1 MSVTELLIRAG
12 VTRVLM
18 VDDDLRE
25 GPTLAEVNA
34 CAPSAQ
40 GNIEA
45 ILQDP
50 DHDAT
55 ERLVEVLQQENR
67 PHATLADLFQGLA
80 EKRIREQCPEDLS
93 KPYDNAQK
101 DLDGFKA
108 PLLKIQ
114 SWVRGKGKI
123 ELTPWP
129 EIRELGAD
137 QFYDLLLVDYYLMEN
152 ESGPTRT
159 FIKKMID
166 HHRDCE
172 QPLLV
177 ILMSTNKDGV
187 KNDLSIIRDE
197 VGASASRFRM
207 LVKPSSA
214 HAEPEP
220 VVKEKWM
227 QALTQ
232 LANERK
238 LIHPIEKFIHA
249 WEQGLL
255 NATTSIVKRLYEL
268 DASAFA
274 ILSAT
279 AKADS
284 MSIEEYMADVL
295 AKRVSAETEE
305 HSEVLNHTISL
316 QQALTDSAA
325 SVNPTINQGVEIKD
339 AQHAIR
345 RLMSD
350 VVWHRTPWHQPNA
363 ELPEKGVAPVDV
375 ERPKAEAAQAPAA
388 ANDAQHPVT
397 ADPSEDTE
405 APMPMARAQQHGL
418 ALAEEIE
425 GEPEAI
431 AEAILPIER
440 LTGVTQSRLAWM
452 KRNLRFGTVLR
463 EKHGLK
469 RYYVNITQACDVQNV
484 KFEAAADYHYLFVRG
499 EKLAVDRVAKG
510 EKVFESPYYA
520 QSSDV
525 DDFYSFHWNLRQP
538 FTPSM
543 TDVLDHLEEYSI
555 EGQLRNESAY
565 AVLAK
570 FLSQA
575 SRVALLRMPKIYR
588 CPVYTLHREKDTWQ
602 PYTLD
607 GDSEVYAS
615 CWEKKSGTWC
625 SQFQM
630 DDAYRIVSTRNGM
643 TADIQAKSVAA
654 LGKSTQFDASK
665 GQAKN
670 LAGTP
675 IYLVRLNSDA
685 DLDIV
690 AVIRQFASDANLK
703 EAKEG
708 DVVVVIRTANSFV

>member
-1 MSVTELLIRAG
+1 MSVTDLLVRAG
-12 VTRVLM
+12 ITRILM

-40 GNIEA
+40 GSIEA
-45 ILQDP
+45 IMQDP

-55 ERLVEVLQQENR
+55 ERLVKLLQQENR
-67 PHATLADLFQGLA
+67 PHATLDDLFRGLA
-80 EKRIREQCPEDLS
+80 EKHIRQQCLEDLV
-93 KPYDNAQK
+93 KPYDDALK
-101 DLDGFKA
+101 ALEGFKA

-114 SWVRGKGKI
+114 SWFRAKGKI
-123 ELTPWP
+123 VLTPWP
-129 EIRELGAD
+129 EIRELEAD
-137 QFYDLLLVDYYLMEN
+137 QFYDLLLVDYYLVEN
-152 ESGPTRT
+152 ESGPTRA
-159 FIKKMID
+159 FIKEMLE
-166 HHRDCE
+166 HHKGRE

-177 ILMSTNKDGV
+177 ILMSTNKGGV
-187 KNDLSIIRDE
+187 KNDLSLIRDE

-214 HAEPEP
+214 HMEPEP

-227 QALTQ
+227 QTLTQ
-232 LANERK
+232 LANERI
-238 LIHPIEKFIHA
+238 LIHPIEGFIHA
-249 WEQGLL
+249 WEQGLTK
-255 NATTSIVKRLYEL
+255 ATKSIVKRLYEL

-305 HSEVLNHTISL
+305 HSEVLNHTVAL
-316 QQALTDSAA
+316 QTALADSASA
-325 SVNPTINQGVEIKD
+325 VNPTINQGVEIRD

-350 VVWHRTPWHQPNA
+350 VVWHRTPWHQPSA
-363 ELPEKGVAPVDV
+363 EPPEKEVAPIPPERLQV
-375 ERPKAEAAQAPAA
+375 ETAQSPDA
-388 ANDAQHPVT
+388 ANDAQQPVIADASDGIET
-397 ADPSEDTE
+397 A
-405 APMPMARAQQHGL
+405 MPIARAQHDGL
-418 ALAEEIE
+418 ALAEEIKA
-425 GEPEAI
+425 EPELI
-431 AEAILPIER
+431 AAATPPVER
-440 LTGVTQSRLAWM
+440 LIGITENRLAWM

-469 RYYVNITQACDVQNV
+469 RYFVNITQACDVQNV
-484 KFEAAADYHYLFVRG
+484 KFDVAADYHYLFIRG

-520 QSSDV
+520 QRSD
-525 DDFYSFHWNLRQP
+525 DDEFYSFHWRLRQP

-543 TDVLDHLEEYSI
+543 TDVLEHLEDYSI

-588 CPVYTLHREKDTWQ
+588 CPVYTLHREKGGWH
-602 PYTLD
+602 PYALD
-607 GDSEVYAS
+607 GDTEVYAS

-630 DDAYRIVSTRNGM
+630 DDAFRIVSTQKGL
-643 TADIQAKSVAA
+643 TPDVQAKSVAA
-654 LGKSTQFDASK
+654 LGKSTSFDVSK
-665 GQAKN
+665 GSVKN
-670 LAGTP
+670 LGGTP
-675 IYLVRLNSDA
+675 IYLVRLTSDA
-685 DLDIV
+685 DLDIE
-690 AVIRQFASDANLK
+690 AVIRQITSDTILK
-703 EAKEG
+703 EAKNG
-708 DVVVVIRTANSFV
+708 DVVVVIRSANSFG

>member
-1 MSVTELLIRAG
+1 MSVTDLLISAG
-12 VTRVLM
+12 VTRILM
-18 VDDDLRE
+18 VDDDLRA
-25 GPTLAEVNA
+25 GPSLAEVNA
-34 CAPSAQ
+34 CAPSTQ

-55 ERLVEVLQQENR
+55 ERLVELLQDHDR
-67 PHATLADLFQGLA
+67 PHATLVDLFQGLTDQA
-80 EKRIREQCPEDLS
+80 IRKQCPDDLS
-93 KPYDNAQK
+93 KPYDDA
-101 DLDGFKA
+101 LRALEGFKA

-114 SWVRGKGKI
+114 SWIKGRGI

-129 EIRELGAD
+129 EIRELEED
-137 QFYDLLLVDYYLMEN
+137 QFYDLLLVDYYLTEN
-152 ESGPTRT
+152 ESGPTRA
-159 FIKKMID
+159 FIKKMIR
-166 HHRDCE
+166 HHKDRD

-187 KNDLSIIRDE
+187 KNDLSLIRDE

-214 HAEPEP
+214 HVEPEP
-220 VVKEKWM
+220 VVKEKWL

-232 LANERK
+232 LANERR
-238 LIHPIEKFIHA
+238 LIQPIEEFIHA
-249 WEQGLL
+249 WEQGLMK
-255 NATTSIVKRLYEL
+255 ATASIVQRLYEL

-305 HSEVLNHTISL
+305 HSEVSSHTIAL
-316 QQALTDSAA
+316 QQALLASAS

-350 VVWHRTPWHQPNA
+350 VVWHRTPWHQPKS
-363 ELPEKGVAPVDV
+363 ELPEKGIAPVDV
-375 ERPKAEAAQAPAA
+375 ERRPAEAAKSPAA
-388 ANDAQHPVT
+388 ANDAQQPVT
-397 ADPSEDTE
+397 ADSAEATE
-405 APMPMARAQQHGL
+405 ALMPLARAHDGL
-418 ALAEEIE
+418 ALVEENNAAPA
-425 GEPEAI
+425 PEAV
-431 AEAILPIER
+431 AEAIPPVG
-440 LTGVTQSRLAWM
+440 LTGITESRLAWM

-484 KFEAAADYHYLFVRG
+484 KFDAAADYHYLFVRG

-520 QSSDV
+520 QRSDV
-525 DDFYSFHWNLRQP
+525 DEFYSFHWNLRQP

-543 TDVLDHLEEYSI
+543 TDVLDRLEDYSI

-588 CPVYTLHREKDTWQ
+588 CPVFILHRVKDGWK
-602 PYTLD
+602 PYALD
-607 GDSEVYAS
+607 GVSEVYAS
-615 CWEKKSGTWC
+615 CWEKTSGVWR

-630 DDAYRIVSTRNGM
+630 DDAYRIVSTQKSIA
-643 TADIQAKSVAA
+643 ADAQAKSVAA
-654 LGKSTQFDASK
+654 LGQSTQFDITK
-665 GQAKN
+665 GHAIKK
-670 LAGTP
+670 LGGTP
-675 IYLVRLNSDA
+675 MYLVRLNSDA
-685 DLDIV
+685 DLDID
-690 AVIRQFASDANLK
+690 AVIGQIASNAILK

-708 DVVVVIRTANSFV
+708 DVVVVIRTANGVV